1 MPRYKTKFAESWLS
15 NSEYNGWLSKKSD
28 SLAQCK
34 YCVKDIDVS
43 NMGETA
49 IKSHM
54 KGKKHVQK
62 SPPAQSSKSSD
73 SFPAFRVPNPEKPKP
88 SQSSESPSSSKTVQE
103 SLHILVEKDNL
114 LSAEIRWVLKCVQSR
129 CSQRSCDD
137 IQELLNIMFP
147 GHILIPHREVCYR
160 KNKVCIHFKSW
171 PGAMFCRPSTGRS
184 KTLSKIWLI
193 IR

>member
-28 SLAQCK
+28 SLAHCK

-73 SFPAFRVPNPEKPKP
+73 SFPLSLFQIPK
-88 SQSSESPSSSKTVQE
+88 SQSHLNHRNLHPSVK
-103 SLHILVEKDNL
+103 
-114 LSAEIRWVLKCVQSR
+114 LSRRVWI
-129 CSQRSCDD
+129 
-137 IQELLNIMFP
+137 F
-147 GHILIPHREVCYR
+147 
-160 KNKVCIHFKSW
+160 
-171 PGAMFCRPSTGRS
+171 
-184 KTLSKIWLI
+184 
-193 IR
+193 